1 MAVAVISDIH
11 GNLAALEAVLEVVDL
26 EQLDEIWCLGDVT
39 GYGARPA
46 ECLELVRERSV
57 ICLAGNHDL
66 VVSGAIGVDAFS
78 ADAAEAAQWSR
89 DRLSDAERA
98 LLAEMPSSG
107 ERAGV
112 SIYHGS
118 VRDPIWEYVL
128 TAEVARACLEAQPSD
143 LALIGHSHI
152 ALSLSLA
159 DGDRLDGG
167 KAAGGTEVEL
177 TGTQLLNPGSVGQ
190 PRDRDPRAAWLV
202 LDLEAKTAQFRRTVY
217 DIERTQAE
225 ILDAG
230 LPSRLATRL
239 ASGI

>member
-11 GNLAALEAVLEVVDL
+11 GNLAALEAVLEVVDS
-26 EQLDEIWCLGDVT
+26 EQIGEIWCLGDIT

-57 ICLAGNHDL
+57 VCLAGNHDL

-89 DRLSDAERA
+89 DRLSDLERA
-98 LLAEMPSSG
+98 QLAELPPLA

-112 SIYHGS
+112 SLYHGS

-128 TAEVARACLEAQPSD
+128 TAEVARACLEAQPTD

-167 KAAGGTEVEL
+167 KAAGGSEVEL

-190 PRDRDPRAAWLV
+190 PRDRDPRAAWMV
-202 LDLEAKTAQFRRTVY
+202 LDLEAGTAQFRRTTY
-217 DIERTQAE
+217 DVERTQAE

-230 LPSRLATRL
+230 LPGRLAARL
-239 ASGI
+239 ASGL